1 MKIMTN
7 NAEMQE
13 ISTTERLITTEA
25 VSGIVATVTGL
36 FAVESFL
43 ANNPDWRPEAV
54 LAGVF
59 AATCLAA
66 DTARRRQKL

>member
-1 MKIMTN
+1 MTN
-7 NAEMQE
+7 NAETQE

-25 VSGIVATVTGL
+25 VSGMVVTVTGL

-54 LAGVF
+54 LAGVC
-59 AATCLAA
+59 AAVCVVA
-66 DTARRRQKL
+66 DARRRH